1 MLTII
6 NHILKL
12 LPHYQIKTSYM
23 KKVILALALAVS
35 TSSFSQLAPPRKTID
50 LHLSNNKNILD
61 NSKYIPTGPLM
72 VLGGAAFI
80 TAGALTTPFYVGG
93 STTQKKP
100 FFQQGPRML
109 AILSGAGVMVVGVGF
124 SLGGR

>member
-1 MLTII
+1 
-6 NHILKL
+6 
-12 LPHYQIKTSYM
+12 M
-23 KKVILALALAVS
+23 KKLVLFLALSLS
-35 TSSFSQLAPPRKTID
+35 TSAFTQLAPPTPKVN
-50 LHLSNNKNILD
+50 LHLSNSKNILD
-61 NSKYIPTGPLM
+61 NSRDIRVGPVM
-72 VLGGAAFI
+72 MLGGASFI
-80 TAGALTTPFYVGG
+80 AAGMLTTPFYVGG